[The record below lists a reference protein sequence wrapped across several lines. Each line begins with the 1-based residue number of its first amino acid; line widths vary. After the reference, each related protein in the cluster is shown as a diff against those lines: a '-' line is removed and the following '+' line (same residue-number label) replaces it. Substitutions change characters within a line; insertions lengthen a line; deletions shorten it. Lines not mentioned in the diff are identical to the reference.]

1 MDGLTTTQ
9 QVKWAAAVLFFL
21 GVAYLWR
28 LNTVMSQTP
37 PGAIHASPYRW
48 ADHEVKET
56 YKRIKA
62 KPIDWTKHLPP
73 KANRR
78 YVVTGGSGGVGGQII
93 LHLLQRGESPESIR
107 ILDFRQVERSDMK
120 SGAATK
126 VDFAQADITSPSA
139 TKAAFDKPWP
149 SHVAKLPLTVFHTAA
164 LIIPG
169 ERTMG
174 TYERIKKVNIQ
185 GTQNVMDA
193 AKAAGA
199 TIFIATSSASVA
211 HRPASYWGNP
221 FRRWPRNYFQLIDE
235 SDFDKPML
243 PHSQFFAN
251 YAHTKAVAERIV
263 CAANSPN
270 FRTGAIRPSNAIYG
284 SSNGDQVVGVVLRSG
299 GSQTWMQNIVQNF
312 VHGGHISLGHLQF
325 EAALLRKEMP
335 KCAGRPFII
344 TDDGPPPT
352 YGDMYHLCK
361 LTSET
366 PVKLTFLPPAPFL
379 ILGHIVELV
388 AIASRTPVLK
398 WIFPEP
404 KGTIAILQ
412 PGVFHASLNYV
423 ATDEAAQRS
432 VEQGGLG
439 FRHVHTSMEG
449 MCQQVVEWNNE
460 HASSSS

>member
-1 MDGLTTTQ
+1 MDGLTGTQ
-9 QVKWAAAVLFFL
+9 QVKWAAAVLLAL

-37 PGAIHASPYRW
+37 PEAVRASPYRW
-48 ADHEVKET
+48 ADSEIKDT

-62 KPIDWTKHLPP
+62 KPIDWAKHLPP

-93 LHLLQRGESPESIR
+93 LHLLLRGEPPEAIR
-107 ILDFRQVERSDMK
+107 IVDFKKVERADMMT
-120 SGAATK
+120 GAAAK

-139 TKAAFDKPWP
+139 TRAAFDKPWP
-149 SHVAKLPLTVFHTAA
+149 ASVAKLPLTVFHTAA

-174 TYERIKKVNIQ
+174 TWELIKRVNVD
-185 GTQNVMDA
+185 GTQNVMEA

-199 TIFIATSSASVA
+199 TIFVATSSGSVA

-221 FRRWPRNYFQLIDE
+221 FRRWPKNYYQFIDE
-235 SDFDKPML
+235 SDFDKPL
-243 PHSQFFAN
+243 PPHSQFFGN
-251 YAHTKAVAERIV
+251 YAHTKAIAERMV
-263 CAANSPN
+263 CKANSSN

-284 SSNGDQVVGVVLRSG
+284 SSYGDQVVGVVLRTQGAQS
-299 GSQTWMQNIVQNF
+299 WMGNIVQNF
-312 VHGGHISLGHLQF
+312 VHGGHISLGHLAF

-352 YGDMYHLCK
+352 YGDVYHLCK
-361 LTSET
+361 VTAET
-366 PVKLTFLPPAPFL
+366 PVKLMSLPPALFL
-379 ILGHIVELV
+379 IIAHIVEWV

-398 WIFPEP
+398 WIFPTP

-412 PGVFHASLNYV
+412 PGVFHAGLNYV
-423 ATDEAAQRS
+423 STDKAAQRS

-439 FRHVHTSMEG
+439 FKHVHTTLEG
-449 MCQQVVEWNNE
+449 MCQQVADWNEE
-460 HASSSS
+460 HASKSS